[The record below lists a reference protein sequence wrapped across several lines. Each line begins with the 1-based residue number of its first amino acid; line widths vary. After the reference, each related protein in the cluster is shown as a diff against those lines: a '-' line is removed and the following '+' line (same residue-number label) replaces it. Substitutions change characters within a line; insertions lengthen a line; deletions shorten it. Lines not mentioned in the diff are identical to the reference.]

1 MPSRAHF
8 KITGPAEEFIRRSFS
23 SGTPANSQHGLM
35 RALGYEQRTPKG
47 QLEEK
52 FQGEHFLLCHERAD
66 YWRRAGVVFR
76 LDVAGHE
83 LCITRDV
90 AEALGGRTLA
100 VRSRRVGRGK
110 RLGAT
115 RELLVSV

>member
-1 MPSRAHF
+1 
-8 KITGPAEEFIRRSFS
+8 
-23 SGTPANSQHGLM
+23 M

-52 FQGEHFLLCHERAD
+52 FKGEHFLLCHDSAD
-66 YWRRAGVVFR
+66 CWRRAGVAFR
-76 LDVAGHE
+76 LHVAGHE
-83 LCITRDV
+83 LCISRDV
-90 AEALGGRTLA
+90 AEALRGKTLA

>member
-8 KITGPAEEFIRRSFS
+8 KITDPAEDFIRRSFS
-23 SGTPANSQHGLM
+23 SGTPANTQRGLM

-52 FQGEHFLLCHERAD
+52 FKGEHFRLCRDSAD
-66 YWRRAGVVFR
+66 YWRRAGVMFQ
-76 LDVAGHE
+76 LQVAGHE
-83 LCITRDV
+83 VCITRDV
-90 AEALGGRTLA
+90 AEALRGKTLA
-100 VRSRRVGRGK
+100 VRSRRVGQGK